1 MQHYRQLAASDSTVL
16 NRKVPR
22 GAFADLLDR
31 MGEML
36 LTESMKLAESP
47 GPIRTFVDAN
57 PLPPAMAQRL
67 PDYFRV
73 FCLAL
78 NSLKQWVAAE
88 QSATDRY
95 LLGGAARELCRQAEE
110 TCLVTGAVLG
120 QDSEL
125 HHPVRDG
132 RPPIL
137 LSKKGHAL
145 IEDQLASVGDDPI
158 GRRSGHSSAEGAV
171 LASATLRVFRS
182 DWSAGAVAI
191 KGESAAGAR
200 VFAKKA
206 ATAADV
212 GYEQIFEN
220 GWTIKDWDCRW
231 QFCGLLFADGAC
243 IRPSLLDVTCQVISY
258 P

>member
-1 MQHYRQLAASDSTVL
+1 MSYKLPTNRTPLSSTEKLNLLKDYVQHYRQLAASDRTIL

-22 GAFADLLDR
+22 EAFGGLLDR
-31 MGEML
+31 LGEML
-36 LTESMKLAESP
+36 LSESTKLTEAT
-47 GPIRTFVDAN
+47 GPIRTFLDAN
-57 PLPPAMAQRL
+57 PLSPAMADRL
-67 PDYFRV
+67 PEHFRV

-95 LLGGAARELCRQAEE
+95 LLGGAARELCRQAAE
-110 TCLVTGAVLG
+110 TCLVTGEALG

-158 GRRSGHSSAEGAV
+158 GLVLWALKREGNRSWLQLRRGC
-171 LASATLRVFRS
+171 L
-182 DWSAGAVAI
+182 DWLGRPVPWPSNA
-191 KGESAAGAR
+191 SAAGAR
-200 VFAKKA
+200 GFAKKA
-206 ATAADV
+206 AIAAAV
-212 GYEQIFEN
+212 GY
-220 GWTIKDWDCRW
+220 
-231 QFCGLLFADGAC
+231 
-243 IRPSLLDVTCQVISY
+243 
-258 P
+258 

>member
-1 MQHYRQLAASDSTVL
+1 MAYKRPTNRTPLSSAEKLNLLKDYMQHYRRLAASDGTAL

-22 GAFADLLDR
+22 GAFSDLLDQV
-31 MGEML
+31 GDLL
-36 LTESMKLAESP
+36 LTESMKLAEAP
-47 GPIRTFVDAN
+47 GPIRTFLDDN
-57 PLPPAMAQRL
+57 PLPSAMAQRL
-67 PDYFRV
+67 PDYFRI

-95 LLGGAARELCRQAEE
+95 LLGGAARELCRQAAE
-110 TCLVTGAVLG
+110 TCLVTGAALG

-137 LSKKGHAL
+137 LSKNGHAL

-158 GRRSGHSSAEGAV
+158 GRVLWALKRAGNRSW
-171 LASATLRVFRS
+171 LQLRRGCLDRLGWPVPWPS
-182 DWSAGAVAI
+182 KA
-191 KGESAAGAR
+191 SAAGAR

-212 GYEQIFEN
+212 GYEQILEWMDN
-220 GWTIKDWDCRW
+220 K
-231 QFCGLLFADGAC
+231 GLGL
-243 IRPSLLDVTCQVISY
+243 
-258 P
+258 

>member
-1 MQHYRQLAASDSTVL
+1 MAYKRPTNRTPLSSAEKLNLLKDYMQHYRQLAANDGTVL

-22 GAFADLLDR
+22 GAFGDLLDQV
-31 MGEML
+31 GDL
-36 LTESMKLAESP
+36 LLAESMKLAEAP
-47 GPIRTFVDAN
+47 GPIRTFLDDN
-57 PLPPAMAQRL
+57 PLPPAMGQRL

-95 LLGGAARELCRQAEE
+95 LLGGAARELCRQAAK
-110 TCLVTGAVLG
+110 TCLVTGAALG

-158 GRRSGHSSAEGAV
+158 GRALWALKRAGNRSWFQ
-171 LASATLRVFRS
+171 LRRGCLDQLGRPVPWPS
-182 DWSAGAVAI
+182 KA
-191 KGESAAGAR
+191 SAAGAR
-200 VFAKKA
+200 VFAEKA

-212 GYEQIFEN
+212 GYEQILEWMDN
-220 GWTIKDWDCRW
+220 K
-231 QFCGLLFADGAC
+231 GLGL
-243 IRPSLLDVTCQVISY
+243 
-258 P
+258 